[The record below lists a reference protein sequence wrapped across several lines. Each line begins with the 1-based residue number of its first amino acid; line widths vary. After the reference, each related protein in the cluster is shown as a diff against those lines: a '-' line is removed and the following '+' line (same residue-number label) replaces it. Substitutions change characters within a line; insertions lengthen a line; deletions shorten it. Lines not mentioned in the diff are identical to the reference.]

1 MYFEIWQ
8 NFMENMIIGDG
19 VVGGGGAYSAN
30 LWDTRRRDL
39 SDIEC
44 DFSRSLKAISNDAVG
59 LPIYDFL
66 LMYN

>member
-30 LWDTRRRDL
+30 L
-39 SDIEC
+39 
-44 DFSRSLKAISNDAVG
+44 
-59 LPIYDFL
+59 
-66 LMYN
+66 